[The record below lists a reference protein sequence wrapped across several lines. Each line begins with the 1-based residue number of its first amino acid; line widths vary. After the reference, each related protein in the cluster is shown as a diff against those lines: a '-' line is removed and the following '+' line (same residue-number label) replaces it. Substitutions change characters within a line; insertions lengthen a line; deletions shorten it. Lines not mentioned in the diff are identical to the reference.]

1 MTISGLLGR
10 LLYALAWLTGRLPW
24 RARAVLAGAAAGT
37 WARLRRR
44 EYRVCLHNLR
54 LARPDL
60 AARARPAEARAI
72 LRETAL
78 NLFDTLAVWTRPPA
92 RNLRRVRAVHGG
104 EHFRAALSGG
114 RGLIVA
120 APHYGHW
127 ELLNQYLAAQ
137 APLAIVYR
145 PPGSAAVEAFLRRAR
160 QVPGIEQVRAE
171 SAGVRRLLHVLRG
184 GGTAGI
190 LPDQQPKLGEGE
202 FAPFFGVQALTMTLL
217 PRLAAR
223 TGATVLF
230 AYAERCP
237 DGDYEIGFEPAA
249 AALSGADPRAAVAA
263 LNAGVEAIAR
273 RDFRQYQWTYKRYS
287 LRPPDS
293 GEANPYWPDCYS
305 RRALRRARLPDPR

>member
-1 MTISGLLGR
+1 MTVSDVLGT
-10 LLYALAWLTGRLPW
+10 LLYALAWLAGRLPW
-24 RARAVLAGAAAGT
+24 RARAALAGAAAGT

-60 AARARPAEARAI
+60 PAQGRPAEARAI

-78 NLFDTLAVWTRPPA
+78 NLFDTLAVWTQPPA
-92 RNLRRVRAVHGG
+92 RNLTRVRAVHG
-104 EHFRAALSGG
+104 EELFLAALSAG

-127 ELLNQYLAAQ
+127 ELLNRYLAAHTR
-137 APLAIVYR
+137 LAIVYR
-145 PPGSAAVEAFLRRAR
+145 PPGSAAIEAFLRRVR

-171 SAGVRRLLHVLRG
+171 SAGVRRLFRVLSG
-184 GGTAGI
+184 GGTVGI

-223 TGATVLF
+223 TGARVLF
-230 AYAERCP
+230 AYAERRA
-237 DGDYEIGFEPAA
+237 DGDYEIHFEPAA
-249 AALSGADPRAAVAA
+249 PALSGADPRAAVAA

-293 GEANPYWPDCYS
+293 DERNPYWPDCYS
-305 RRALRRARLPDPR
+305 RRALRRARLQPSR